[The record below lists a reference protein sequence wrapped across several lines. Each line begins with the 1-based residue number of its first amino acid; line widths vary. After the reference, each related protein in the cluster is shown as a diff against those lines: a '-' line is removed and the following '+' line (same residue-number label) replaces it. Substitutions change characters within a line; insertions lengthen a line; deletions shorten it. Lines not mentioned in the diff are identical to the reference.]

1 LDNSIRNRL
10 LYGFVALI
18 VVVIGGTFG
27 YWAIGNHTPAGHP
40 HWAWNDCLYM
50 TVITLTTVGY
60 GETLVGMDIVPY
72 ARGFTMLQLVF
83 STGVLV
89 YFASTITAF
98 VVEGDLKRV
107 LANTRL
113 RKRIRKMQ
121 DHFIVCGAGS
131 TGRHIILE
139 MIKTLQPVVAIDTRE
154 EELKEIA
161 LLHPKAAY
169 AYIVGDATDDD
180 IMAQANLMAARG
192 LVAAL
197 SQDKDNLYLVV
208 SARQTNP
215 NLRIV
220 ARCAELSHID
230 KLKKAGADSVV
241 SPNFIGGMRMVAEMV
256 RPSVVRFLDEM
267 LRDKRHYRIE
277 EVTVVSESDF
287 DGQTLRAVD
296 IRGKFGMSVLAT
308 RISADAPWIYNPD
321 ADLKLKG
328 GMVLVVM
335 GSAEQVKELRGQ
347 AEVV

>member
-1 LDNSIRNRL
+1 MDTSIRNRL
-10 LYGFVALI
+10 LYGFIALI
-18 VVVIGGTFG
+18 FVVVGGTVG
-27 YWAIGNHTPAGHP
+27 YWVIGDQHSGHP

-60 GETLVGMDIVPY
+60 GETLPGMDVVPY
-72 ARGFTMLQLVF
+72 ARAFTMLQLVF

-107 LANTRL
+107 LASSRL
-113 RKRIRKMQ
+113 RKRIKNMT

-131 TGRHIILE
+131 TGRHIIAE
-139 MIKTLQPVVAIDTRE
+139 MIKTHMPVVAIDVNE
-154 EELKEIA
+154 QELKEIA
-161 LLHPKAAY
+161 DANPKAEY

-180 IMAQANLMAARG
+180 IMAQANVNAAKG

-197 SQDKDNLYLVV
+197 SGDKDNLYLVV
-208 SARQTNP
+208 AARQSNP
-215 NLRIV
+215 SLRII

-230 KLKKAGADSVV
+230 KLKKGGADSVV

-267 LRDKRHYRIE
+267 LRDKRTYRIE
-277 EVTVVSESDF
+277 EVTVVADSDF
-287 DGQTLRAVD
+287 DGKTLRQVD

-308 RISADAPWIYNPD
+308 RKNAGSEWVYNPEP
-321 ADLKLKG
+321 DLALVG

-335 GSAEQVKELRGQ
+335 GSADQVKELRDL
-347 AEVV
+347 ASLD